1 MADNETACGN
11 GVQPG
16 PSPGRRCF
24 VGRRNH
30 PNQPT
35 HPRTQTLARFPPDR
49 PGLMASVRRVAIA
62 FHTLVCH
69 IQLARSWVTCRSWS
83 MASPESGEQRPR
95 RAGDHTGLDVRA
107 LAWSRNQAV
116 PRRCQGPSAGS
127 ADASPRTGSE
137 ELTEMGSGQASPPCC
152 GRCQGGRQ
160 ELTCGCRTTHPHGLQ
175 PCSFIAQRARARV
188 PGVTELIVNR

>member
-127 ADASPRTGSE
+127 ADSSPRTGSE
-137 ELTEMGSGQASPPCC
+137 ELTEMGSGHARPRVVDVVKVAVRNSPVVAE
-152 GRCQGGRQ
+152 Q
-160 ELTCGCRTTHPHGLQ
+160 LIRTGSNPARSLPSGHGLVY
-175 PCSFIAQRARARV
+175 R
-188 PGVTELIVNR
+188 G